1 MISFYIYNIYI
12 RVSTVTTYS
21 IVNVVSVDGVI
32 RRISNLNKDEKKK
45 NLTSHGNILTLD
57 ASKKYWRRSGVYV
70 VNLEFG
76 VNNTDS
82 KTTSMMSFWYLYC

>member
-45 NLTSHGNILTLD
+45 KILPVTEIFWLWMQAKSIGVVLVSMLLT
-57 ASKKYWRRSGVYV
+57 
-70 VNLEFG
+70 
-76 VNNTDS
+76 
-82 KTTSMMSFWYLYC
+82 